1 MSIVLNDAPPPP
13 LPITLILALPRP
25 KALRRCIEA
34 VTAMLISTD
43 KTVAAPIAIS
53 ASLNHK
59 LSSEYFG
66 YFDFTLENKTDK
78 WVVVKNVTISF
89 PDSML
94 NNNIKVVAGQDIT
107 LWHEGYLARNAVNQ
121 YNKGIA
127 LGAFSVAAGVASAAV
142 NDQTAKSVL
151 AAASAAPLVALSVA
165 ELSSLRDSVEKSGV
179 FPASHLLAGDI
190 RIPPSMFTRKF
201 LLLNSTNH
209 KNISYAQSFLL
220 SWETDSGETFKMTA
234 NFRKLSVYNDYG
246 WQRSIYK
253 RVVEKQVRQ

>member
-1 MSIVLNDAPPPP
+1 MNPYIYLIPLAVLIGCAGVH
-13 LPITLILALPRP
+13 
-25 KALRRCIEA
+25 KG
-34 VTAMLISTD
+34 AMLISTD
-43 KTVAAPIAIS
+43 KTVTAPIAIS
-53 ASLNHK
+53 AFLNQK

-78 WVVVKNVTISF
+78 WVVVKNISILF

-94 NNNIKVVAGQDIT
+94 NDNIKVVAGRDIT

-121 YNKGIA
+121 YNKGLA

-142 NDQTAKSVL
+142 NDQTAKTVLAGASVL
-151 AAASAAPLVALSVA
+151 PLVTLSVA
-165 ELSSLRDSVEKSGV
+165 EVSSLRDSVERSGV
-179 FPASHLLAGDI
+179 FPANHLLTGDI

-209 KNISYAQSFLL
+209 KNIPFVQSFLMT
-220 SWETDSGETFKMTA
+220 WQTDSGETFKMTA
-234 NFRKLSVYNDYG
+234 NFRKLSDYYNHS

-253 RVVEKQVRQ
+253 RTAEKQVRE